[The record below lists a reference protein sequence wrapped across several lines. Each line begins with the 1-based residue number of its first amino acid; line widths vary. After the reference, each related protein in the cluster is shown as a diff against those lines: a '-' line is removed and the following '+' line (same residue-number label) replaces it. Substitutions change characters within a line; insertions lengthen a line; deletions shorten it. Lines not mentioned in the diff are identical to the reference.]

1 MTATEKSRARNARA
15 VDSPMTPAPMT
26 ITSVRDG
33 THDIATPEA
42 FALAEIVPGNV
53 ERSGGD
59 IMFLRMDDPSR
70 SAWRSP
76 VRFSGPAEG
85 K

>member
-1 MTATEKSRARNARA
+1 
-15 VDSPMTPAPMT
+15 MT

-59 IMFLRMDDPSR
+59 IMFLRTDDPLAFCLAEPCPILRSR
-70 SAWRSP
+70 
-76 VRFSGPAEG
+76 
-85 K
+85 